1 MANGMAASNYSN
13 NALWLCLHFPHLPLE
28 IFTRAIAP
36 EKAQHPV
43 VILERQ
49 RVAFLNRAAIDTGIQ
64 INSSMDTAYS
74 LSALV
79 TSIERDEKKEIAA
92 INYLAHWCYQFT
104 PTVCVKNNHSL
115 LLEISGCLKLFGGLN
130 AIRQRVSTGLQSLGY
145 NCRMAACATPL
156 GALLLAKA
164 NADDTGS
171 PIEATL
177 QPIKATLQPNDATRQ
192 TIESSLQRVA
202 IVYMETD
209 EAILT
214 SLHNMGIQRM
224 GELFALPISGLGKRF
239 GQQFMDYLYR
249 LTGAKADPQQSIRP
263 APRFFSEIHFLTD
276 VTNSQSLIFP
286 MKRLL
291 AELTD
296 FLTYRQLTIDKFVWQ
311 LKHRNHPSESI
322 TVHMA
327 NPENNRAVFLAL
339 TQLQLEQFQ
348 GMSEIGSLT
357 LNAKRFSPAN
367 LQAANLFHGTGFRQT
382 DGRIHQQ
389 GNREEHAMLLNM
401 FRARLGPGTCFGLS
415 LANDHRPEKA
425 WQRIRLD
432 HKEYWHPDESEP
444 NNPRPLYLLNPARP
458 LRENRG
464 TPLLHGQLQ
473 LLQGPE
479 RIDFGWWEQ
488 NTPRD
493 YYIAR
498 HNSGA
503 LYWVF
508 NHLANGKWYLHGI
521 FS

>member
-1 MANGMAASNYSN
+1 MATSNCSN
-13 NALWLCLHFPHLPLE
+13 NALWLCLHFPHLSLE
-28 IFTRAIAP
+28 IFTRSIAP

-43 VILERQ
+43 VVLDRQ
-49 RVAFLNRAAIDTGIQ
+49 RVVFLNPAATDVGIQ
-64 INSSMDTAYS
+64 IGSSMDTAYS

-79 TSIERDEKKEIAA
+79 TSIERDEKKEIDA

-104 PTVCVKNNHSL
+104 PTVCVKTCVKSGHSL
-115 LLEISGCLKLFGGLN
+115 LLEISGCLKLFGGLSSL
-130 AIRQRVSTGLQSLGY
+130 RQRVTTGLKALGY
-145 NCRMAACATPL
+145 RCQMATCATPL

-164 NADDTGS
+164 DADAEAVATGS
-171 PIEATL
+171 PPL
-177 QPIKATLQPNDATRQ
+177 Q
-192 TIESSLQRVA
+192 TIEASLQRVA
-202 IVYMETD
+202 IVHMEAD
-209 EAILT
+209 EEIFT
-214 SLHNMGIQRM
+214 SLHNMGIQQM

-249 LTGAKADPQQSIRP
+249 LTGSKADPQQSIRP
-263 APRFFSEIHFLTD
+263 APEFFSEIHFLSD

-296 FLTYRQLTIDKFVWQ
+296 FLTCRQLTIDKFVWQ
-311 LKHRNHPSESI
+311 LKHRFHPAESI

-327 NPENNRAVFLAL
+327 NPENNHNMFLAL

-348 GMSEIGSLT
+348 GMSEIDSLS
-357 LNAKRFSPAN
+357 LLSKRFSPAN
-367 LQAANLFHGTGFRQT
+367 LQAANLFQGTQFRQM
-382 DGRIHQQ
+382 DGRIHEQ
-389 GNREEHAMLLNM
+389 GNREEHTMLLNM

-425 WQRIRLD
+425 WQRIPLD
-432 HKEYWHPDESEP
+432 QKEYWHPNTNEP
-444 NNPRPLYLLNPARP
+444 NNPRPLYLLSPPKP

-464 TPLLHGQLQ
+464 FPLLHGQLQ

-479 RIDFGWWEQ
+479 RIDFGWWEK

-503 LYWVF
+503 FYWVF
-508 NHLANGKWYLHGI
+508 NHLTNGKWYLHGI

>member
-1 MANGMAASNYSN
+1 MAASNYSN

-36 EKAQHPV
+36 EKAQRPV
-43 VILERQ
+43 VILDRQ
-49 RVAFLNRAAIDTGIQ
+49 RVAFLNRAATDAGIQ
-64 INSSMDTAYS
+64 IGSSMDTAYS

-92 INYLAHWCYQFT
+92 INYLARWCYQFT
-104 PTVCVKNNHSL
+104 PTVCVKTCLKTGYSL
-115 LLEISGCLKLFGGLN
+115 LLEIGGCLKLFAGLN
-130 AIRQRVSTGLQSLGY
+130 SLRQRITAGLQSLGY
-145 NCRMAACATPL
+145 HCQMAACATPL

-164 NADDTGS
+164 DAYDTDLTQS
-171 PIEATL
+171 IEA
-177 QPIKATLQPNDATRQ
+177 
-192 TIESSLQRVA
+192 SLQRVA
-202 IVYMETD
+202 VVYMETD
-209 EAILT
+209 EAILA
-214 SLHNMGIQRM
+214 SLHSMGIQQM
-224 GELFALPISGLGKRF
+224 GELFALPISGLGRRF
-239 GQQFMDYLYR
+239 GQAFVDYLHR
-249 LTGAKADPQQSIRP
+249 LTGAKADPQQCVQP
-263 APRFFSEIHFLTD
+263 APEFFSEIHFLTD

-296 FLTYRQLTIDKFVWQ
+296 FLTCRQLSIDKFVWQ

-322 TVHMA
+322 TVQLA
-327 NPENNRAVFLAL
+327 QPENNQAMFLAL

-348 GMSEIGSLT
+348 GMPEVDSLA
-357 LNAKRFSPAN
+357 LIAKRFSPVT
-367 LQAANLFHGTGFRQT
+367 LQAANLFHGTGFRQQ

-389 GNREEHAMLLNM
+389 GTRQEHTLLLNM

-425 WQRIRLD
+425 WQRVHLD
-432 HKEYWHPDESEP
+432 RKEYWHPEQSEP
-444 NNPRPLYLLNPARP
+444 NNPRPLYLLSPVKP

-464 TPLLHGQLQ
+464 TPLLHGQLE
-473 LLQGPE
+473 LIQGPE
-479 RIDFGWWEQ
+479 RIDFGWWDK

-493 YYIAR
+493 YFIAR

-508 NHLANGKWYLHGI
+508 HHLSNGRWYLHGI
-521 FS
+521 FA